1 MPEAERCPRCSSPRV
16 VHGALHLRGGFRPQE
31 LRLFSL
37 SFQVPGVPVS
47 TAAAACA
54 ACGLVWSQLD
64 AAVLRQ
70 KLHDL
75 GNGDRL
81 RSLLRVRSLAL
92 DQRLGLAQLGL
103 SIFVGQPR

>member
-1 MPEAERCPRCSSPRV
+1 MPEAERCPRCSSPHV

-37 SFQVPGVPVS
+37 SFQVPVVPVS
-47 TAAAACA
+47 SAAAACA

-75 GNGDRL
+75 GNEE
-81 RSLLRVRSLAL
+81 VRR
-92 DQRLGLAQLGL
+92 RLGLLEGE
-103 SIFVGQPR
+103 